1 MFLRTTREAQRL
13 TQEQVSAMTKGSPW
27 QLSRAAISAIERGQN
42 FPGMEA
48 MLALST
54 VLYVDPKE
62 LIERARLSTV
72 VPLDISEIS
81 YEDLDR
87 KASQYFWAGDFRK
100 ALSVYD
106 AMLEKVALE
115 ALDES
120 EEVAGRVAKL
130 EVRRATALKRAGAM
144 LSAIAT
150 AERAISLSADSP
162 ETQARAYVVLA
173 VLARPFLRADGPA
186 FTSIFQGAIRL
197 NAYIGFA
204 FAFTFYGTPGLTIA
218 AVFVAL
224 MMPIVNTI
232 CVAVLVAYG
241 SGGRA
246 SWSGVAIG
254 VATNPLIL
262 ACLAGAALN
271 LVAGAVPGWVTG
283 VLGILAQAALPLA
296 LLCVGAGLD
305 FSSLNTRRWII
316 LATSAYKLAVLPVL
330 AWGIVELTGLTGVS
344 FAVVML
350 FAATPASPST
360 YVMARQLGGDA
371 GLMAGIVTAQT
382 ALSVFSISVVLVLI
396 GNLAAG

>member
-1 MFLRTTREAQRL
+1 MIG
-13 TQEQVSAMTKGSPW
+13 VVG
-27 QLSRAAISAIERGQN
+27 AIAPIFVLIVAGYGLKRRG
-42 FPGMEA
+42 FPGDAFWAPAE
-48 MLALST
+48 
-54 VLYVDPKE
+54 
-62 LIERARLSTV
+62 RLSYFVLLPALIVHTLAGADLAGIRIGALAATV
-72 VPLDISEIS
+72 V
-81 YEDLDR
+81 
-87 KASQYFWAGDFRK
+87 AM
-100 ALSVYD
+100 AL
-106 AMLEKVALE
+106 
-115 ALDES
+115 
-120 EEVAGRVAKL
+120 
-130 EVRRATALKRAGAM
+130 AT
-144 LSAIAT
+144 T
-150 AERAISLSADSP
+150 A
-162 ETQARAYVVLA
+162 LA
-173 VLARPFLRADGPA
+173 VLVRPFLRTDGPA

-197 NAYIGFA
+197 NAYLGFA

-271 LVAGAVPGWVTG
+271 LVSGAVPGWVTG